1 VKSPARYGIGI
12 ILVAAAVVASI
23 FLPVAPW
30 ALAVVEWVHDAGAA
44 GVGLYALAYVVAT
57 LLFLPG
63 SVLTIGAGFAYGPL
77 FAILLVSPVSV
88 LAATVAFLA
97 GRSIARPWVA
107 RRMAED
113 PRFASIDAAVGDS
126 GFLIVLLLR
135 LSPLV
140 PFNLL
145 NYALGLTRIRLRDY
159 VLASW
164 IGMLPGTLL
173 YVYLGSLLTST
184 SQIVSGERPPAGGWG
199 QALYWGGF
207 VATVLAAVLVARV
220 ARRALN
226 RALETRPSAPEQRPR
241 EVQP

>member
-1 VKSPARYGIGI
+1 VKSSARYGIGI

-77 FAILLVSPVSV
+77 LAILLVSPVSV

-173 YVYLGSLLTST
+173 YVYLGSLVTSA
-184 SQIVSGERPPAGGWG
+184 SEIVSGERPSAGGWG

-207 VATVLAAVLVARV
+207 VATVLAAILVARL